1 MCSFFRHYKLY
12 RYVFTAEQ
20 RHTIAT
26 EPATSQA
33 FEVASVPP
41 PLAQAEEQLAEQ
53 PIELADEAVQEIVEQ
68 TGEDPVT
75 IREAFAAAVKDE
87 LRNLQDAMREQEA
100 ALAGKVQE
108 LSQAVS
114 GE

>member
-1 MCSFFRHYKLY
+1 M
-12 RYVFTAEQ
+12 
-20 RHTIAT
+20 
-26 EPATSQA
+26 
-33 FEVASVPP
+33 
-41 PLAQAEEQLAEQ
+41 
-53 PIELADEAVQEIVEQ
+53 QEIVDQ

-108 LSQAVS
+108 LSQAVG